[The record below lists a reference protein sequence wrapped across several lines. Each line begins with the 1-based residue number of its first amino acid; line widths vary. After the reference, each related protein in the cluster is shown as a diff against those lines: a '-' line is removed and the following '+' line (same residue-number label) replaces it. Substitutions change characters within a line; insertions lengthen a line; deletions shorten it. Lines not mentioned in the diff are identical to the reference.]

1 MLHHYAPMTDTMKAV
16 LVREHGGTD
25 KLLIENAPKPVIRPD
40 EVLIS
45 VKASGI
51 NHLDIWV
58 RKGVPGHKFPLPMI
72 LGTDVA
78 GVVAEK
84 GALVDNVNI
93 GDRVAVMP
101 GFAKPTSEEA
111 LSGKIH
117 LARDYGIFGETR
129 NGGCAEFMDAPAVNL
144 MPMPEWMSFTD
155 AAACP
160 LVFLTAYTMLR
171 KADLQPGEIVLMHAA
186 GSGVTSAGIQIA
198 KLLGATVIT
207 TAGSDDKLA
216 KAKALGADFGI
227 NYRTQDFVEE
237 TKKIAG
243 RAGVDVIFDHVGPD
257 TFEGNMKAIK
267 WGGRIVTCGSTTGG
281 EVKLN
286 LRAVFFKRVSIIGST
301 MGPKADQLTVWKLLT
316 QKKLKPVV
324 DRVFPVAQ
332 VGQAHEYVESRKGF
346 GKVVLDLASWG

>member
-1 MLHHYAPMTDTMKAV
+1 MKAV
-16 LVREHGGTD
+16 IVREHGGFD
-25 KLLIENAPKPVIRPD
+25 KLRIEDVDAPTIRPD
-40 EVLIS
+40 EVLIA
-45 VKASGI
+45 VKAAGI
-51 NHLDIWV
+51 NHLDLWV

-78 GVVAEK
+78 GVVKEV
-84 GALVDNVNI
+84 GSLVTNAKV

-101 GFAKPTSEEA
+101 GFAGATSEEA
-111 LSGKIH
+111 LSGNIH

-144 MPMPEWMSFTD
+144 LPMPGWMSFTD

-171 KADLQPGEIVLMHAA
+171 KANLQPGETVLMHAA

-198 KLLGATVIT
+198 KMLGATVIT

-216 KAKALGADFGI
+216 KARALGADHGI

-237 TKKIAG
+237 AKKIAG
-243 RAGVDVIFDHVGPD
+243 RGGVDVVFDHIGPD
-257 TFEGNMKAIK
+257 TFAGNMKALK
-267 WGGRIVTCGSTTGG
+267 WGGRLVTCGSTSGA
-281 EVKLN
+281 EVALN

-301 MGPKADQLTVWKLLT
+301 MGPKSDQLTVWKLLCQ
-316 QKKLKPVV
+316 QKLAPVV
-324 DRVFPVAQ
+324 DRVFQVAD
-332 VGQAHEYVESRKGF
+332 VAQAHEYMESRRAF
-346 GKVVLDLASWG
+346 GKVVLDLGQW